1 MSISKL
7 AIEVKVKKVNT
18 LLPLSNLLSIP
29 NINFIRN
36 SIQHFIHRQCKFKR
50 ELIRNIGI
58 KDYKKVN

>member
-7 AIEVKVKKVNT
+7 AIEVMVKKVNT

-36 SIQHFIHRQCKFKR
+36 SIQHFIHR
-50 ELIRNIGI
+50 
-58 KDYKKVN
+58 